1 MSYNEIDAF
10 ISSFI
15 NILENSMV
23 EKTLHEIIANN
34 LIQLMNKEQSHAPSM
49 RYLSTCIGTSAGYIQ
64 KINSGKAFPSCEK
77 LLALANHYEVEPWTL
92 LFDKKQDEE
101 LYEVI
106 LELSSCPRDMMP
118 VIKSYIEY
126 LKNQENTSKS

>member
-1 MSYNEIDAF
+1 MD
-10 ISSFI
+10 
-15 NILENSMV
+15 

-34 LIQLMNKEQSHAPSM
+34 LNQLINQEQNHSPSM

-77 LLALANHYEVEPWTL
+77 LLALANHYEIEPWTL
-92 LFDKKQDEE
+92 LFDAKQNSE
-101 LYEVI
+101 LLDIIV
-106 LELSSCPRDMMP
+106 ELNTCPRDMLP

-126 LKNQENTSKS
+126 IKNQQSK